1 MLFEFAQ
8 WSEATGLGKMIR
20 NSQYAFPIVEFF
32 HLAAL
37 AIIGGAI
44 LVVDLRLLG
53 LGSEEDVRRAAR
65 EGRAAVGDGQPDRD
79 AAVRHRAVLVGSDE
93 VLPEPCVL
101 DQDDLARAG
110 DDVHVHGETENSRGR
125 RAGDL
130 ADREQVS
137 RSGVVGVVVHGCVGR
152 PLDRVWRLVTVSVR
166 L

>member
-44 LVVDLRLLG
+44 LIVDMRLLG

-65 EGRAAVGDGQPDRD
+65 ERRAAVGDGQPDRD
-79 AAVRHRAVLVGSDE
+79 AAVTA
-93 VLPEPCVL
+93 
-101 DQDDLARAG
+101 
-110 DDVHVHGETENSRGR
+110 
-125 RAGDL
+125 
-130 ADREQVS
+130 S
-137 RSGVVGVVVHGCVGR
+137 RSTRRKRRSATRARRSGSR
-152 PLDRVWRLVTVSVR
+152 
-166 L
+166 